1 MRYAAFCNGSRERAR
16 LKNSPGEFS
25 LRKKA
30 KERVADITRRDL
42 TESGRIKRAYFSY
55 VPPRSD
61 PSTRGAI
68 LRAVKAR
75 EIEPYSHFISLP
87 TF

>member
-30 KERVADITRRDL
+30 KELGADITRRDL

-61 PSTRGAI
+61 PSMWRNSQSRKGA
-68 LRAVKAR
+68 
-75 EIEPYSHFISLP
+75 
-87 TF
+87 